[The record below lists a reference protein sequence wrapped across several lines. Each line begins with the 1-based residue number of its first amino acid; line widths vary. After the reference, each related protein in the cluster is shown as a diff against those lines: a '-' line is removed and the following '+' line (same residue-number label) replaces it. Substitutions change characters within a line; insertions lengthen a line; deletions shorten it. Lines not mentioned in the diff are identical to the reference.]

1 MTRIALYMDQTG
13 TRPYRAPIGPDTPP
27 FEVVVNGVV
36 RYLQCITS
44 TIPPVITL
52 PKEIVQ

>member
-44 TIPPVITL
+44 TVSPVIPL
-52 PKEIVQ
+52 SKEK